1 MAILD
6 ADKEGFLRS
15 ETSLIQT
22 IGRAA
27 RNSSG
32 RVIMYADVVTD
43 SMRRAIDETERR
55 RMIQED
61 YNKKHGIIPK
71 TIEKKVYEIIQATK
85 SVTEKEQFGLKKDIE
100 SMNKD
105 EIEKEV
111 KRLDKEMKAAAR
123 DLQFERAA
131 QLRDIIIEM
140 KKSLI

>member
-1 MAILD
+1 
-6 ADKEGFLRS
+6 
-15 ETSLIQT
+15 
-22 IGRAA
+22 
-27 RNSSG
+27 
-32 RVIMYADVVTD
+32 MYADVVTD